1 MSLDCVEGSV
11 NILRRKKKVNKLI
24 VITGIA
30 LVIAVSYGSYVLK
43 RKWNWYW
50 GYEQEVTQI
59 VKPVEKK
66 ISDLQ
71 KRVEDL
77 EHERMLRN
85 MMEHPEYVESQ
96 CMHKIET
103 SID

>member
-1 MSLDCVEGSV
+1 M
-11 NILRRKKKVNKLI
+11 NKLI

-30 LVIAVSYGSYVLK
+30 LVIAVSYGSYVFK

-59 VKPVEKK
+59 VTPLKKQIEK
-66 ISDLQ
+66 LE
-71 KRVEDL
+71 KRVEEL
-77 EHERMLRN
+77 EHERILKN
-85 MMEHPEYVESQ
+85 HPEFIESE
-96 CMHKIET
+96 CIHKIET